1 MLNIGV
7 VKMLT
12 KERCKLAFEDVEKYS
27 ENNVPPLAINILK
40 RLIEE
45 HFNPQPLK
53 FRDLKRDMWIIDKR
67 TGNIIQVKK
76 IGTNG
81 AFIFEAVDGSVYITS
96 LKKDRFYPL
105 SQSIMEEDK

>member
-1 MLNIGV
+1 
-7 VKMLT
+7 MLT
-12 KERCKLAFEDVEKYS
+12 KEICAQAFNDMKMYGGI
-27 ENNVPPLAINILK
+27 NIPPLAFDIFK

-53 FRDLKRDMWIIDKR
+53 FGDLKRDMWIIDKR

-81 AFIFEAVDGSVYITS
+81 AFSFETVDGSVYITS

>member
-1 MLNIGV
+1 
-7 VKMLT
+7 MLT

-27 ENNVPPLAINILK
+27 ENNIPPLAIDILK

-53 FRDLKRDMWIIDKR
+53 FKDLKRDMWIIDKR
-67 TGNIIQVKK
+67 IGNIIQVKK

-81 AFIFEAVDGSVYITS
+81 AFSFKTIDGNVYTTS
-96 LKKDRFYPL
+96 LSKDRFYPV
-105 SQSIMEEDK
+105 SQSLMEEDK

>member
-1 MLNIGV
+1 MLKIRGE
-7 VKMLT
+7 KMLT

-27 ENNVPPLAINILK
+27 ENNIPPLAIDILK

-53 FRDLKRDMWIIDKR
+53 FKDLKRDMWIIDKR

-81 AFIFEAVDGSVYITS
+81 AFSFKTTDGSVYITS
-96 LKKDRFYPL
+96 FSKDSFYSV
-105 SQSIMEEDK
+105 SQPIMEEDK

>member
-1 MLNIGV
+1 
-7 VKMLT
+7 MLT
-12 KERCKLAFEDVEKYS
+12 KEICAQALNDMKMYGGI
-27 ENNVPPLAINILK
+27 NIPPLAFDIID

-53 FRDLKRDMWIIDKR
+53 FGDLKRDMWIIDKR